1 MPNKCSFTDAGA
13 GRNPDER
20 SGNGTGMRAARRGSS
35 EMLVGAGMRMRSGG
49 GDGQRLDSAAFG
61 GVSLGDTGEIGRE
74 GEDGVEGNGERVR
87 LAG

>member
-1 MPNKCSFTDAGA
+1 MARGGELRDGGAQKCWW
-13 GRNPDER
+13 
-20 SGNGTGMRAARRGSS
+20 
-35 EMLVGAGMRMRSGG
+35 GAGMRMRSGG
-49 GDGQRLDSAAFG
+49 GDGQRLDSAASG